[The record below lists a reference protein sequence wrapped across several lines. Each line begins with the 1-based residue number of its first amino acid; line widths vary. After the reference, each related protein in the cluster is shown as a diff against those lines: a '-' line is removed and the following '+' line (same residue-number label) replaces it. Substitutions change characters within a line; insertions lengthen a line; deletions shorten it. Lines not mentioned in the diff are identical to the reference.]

1 MPRISRPIG
10 VAVIGTRFGNL
21 HAEAIS
27 EIPERARVVAICSRT
42 EEHAQQ
48 SAERWGADLGTTSLE
63 RVLNHPG
70 GDAVH
75 LCVPHH
81 LHAPMAIA
89 AARAGKHILTEKP
102 IAATMDEADRMI
114 EAAEQA
120 GVLLMVSLN
129 HRFLRHHQRAKALI
143 DSGSIGE
150 IFLCQGA
157 FLGFSDIKGWRF
169 DPVQTGGG
177 VLIDSGIHR
186 IDLLRW
192 LVGEVVSVQAESGT
206 YVHKQ
211 MGGEDTASMLLRFDN
226 GAIGHLVCSWGIETP
241 TREESLMLAGRN
253 GTIWTE
259 NADLTLRYTIGRQ
272 PVEQEAFPEVSYP
285 DSVKHL
291 ITHFLDCLQQ
301 DAVPVITA
309 EDARTALRIAQAA
322 YQAMETGEKV
332 IL

>member
-1 MPRISRPIG
+1 MSTRFDSLPLRPELIEAVSQMG
-10 VAVIGTRFGNL
+10 FEEMTPIQVKGLPFMLEGIDVIGQAKTGSGKTAAFGLALLNQIDPTLLSTQALVLCPTRELADQVAAELRRLAQRMSHTRILTLCGGRPYRDQLLALEHGN
-21 HAEAIS
+21 H
-27 EIPERARVVAICSRT
+27 VVV
-42 EEHAQQ
+42 
-48 SAERWGADLGTTSLE
+48 GT
-63 RVLNHPG
+63 PG
-70 GDAVH
+70 R
-75 LCVPHH
+75 
-81 LHAPMAIA
+81 I
-89 AARAGKHILTEKP
+89 GKHIRKRSLRLSHLSVFVL
-102 IAATMDEADRMI
+102 DEADRMI

-226 GAIGHLVCSWGIETP
+226 GCS
-241 TREESLMLAGRN
+241 
-253 GTIWTE
+253 
-259 NADLTLRYTIGRQ
+259 
-272 PVEQEAFPEVSYP
+272 
-285 DSVKHL
+285 
-291 ITHFLDCLQQ
+291 
-301 DAVPVITA
+301 
-309 EDARTALRIAQAA
+309 
-322 YQAMETGEKV
+322 
-332 IL
+332 